1 MVEGTMTNEIEL
13 IVVGRLT
20 DDVKRAL
27 YENFNNIRSKGF
39 KRVNFRFFT
48 GDIPLRYLEEV
59 RDLLL
64 SNMILS
70 INLYEYELK
79 SLSDV
84 LNQLIKQGK
93 NVILVGDTKAVPH
106 QVADLLK
113 DLKK

>member
-1 MVEGTMTNEIEL
+1 MTSEIEL
-13 IVVGRLT
+13 VVIGKVT
-20 DDVKRAL
+20 DDVKRSL
-27 YENFNNIRSKGF
+27 FENFNNIRSKGF

-48 GDIPLRYLEEV
+48 EELPLRYLEEV

-64 SNMILS
+64 SNVILS
-70 INLYEYELK
+70 INLYEHELK

-93 NVILVGDTKAVPH
+93 NIVLVGDRETLPH

-113 DLKK
+113 NK